1 MNVDS
6 HRISRVQCRKCGA
19 VLPGPIEICPIC
31 YAEQSVDSPKRGRY
45 KLFVFWGFFVALLV
59 AVLILVGKLEG

>member
-1 MNVDS
+1 MDP

-31 YAEQSVDSPKRGRY
+31 YADQSVDPPKRSRY
-45 KLFVFWGFFVALLV
+45 NVFVFWGFFVVLLIV
-59 AVLILVGKLEG
+59 VLVLVSKLEG